1 MLESQESISFVKI
14 LLGLIPLLPLVAALW
29 IAIGFIF
36 SWNRGESGEKQT
48 SLVAIGASSVSFLL
62 ILILDGFT
70 LFTGFPSETI
80 KLGEWLSSGEYQ
92 IDISFLLDYKSL
104 VMATLVGFIILV
116 VTKFSVN
123 YLHREAGFQR
133 FFMMLSVFSSAMF
146 LIVLSGNA
154 IITFIGWELAGVSS
168 FLLIAYSWH
177 RDVATNNALRAFVSN
192 RIGDAGFLLGIAF
205 AFFWFGTVDWIEMS
219 TMITSK
225 IHIGIIL
232 FGFIVA
238 AFAKSAMFPFSSW
251 ITRALEGPT
260 PSSAVFYGS
269 IMVHAGVYLLIR
281 AEPLLVQV
289 PALMAFIIL
298 IGFITTSYAYIV
310 GLVQTDVKSSFMFS
324 TLAQVGLM
332 MVWVGLGWFE
342 LALGHIVVHA
352 IWRAYQFLHAPSYMQ
367 QVSKP
372 APPVPSWLNKK
383 SWLYTAAL
391 QRFWLDGIADWML
404 TKPTR
409 ALANEV
415 QVFDEQVVDRI
426 TGIPSHSN
434 MLSNLSHWEAQQQ
447 GKLSIGDEIGTGR
460 GFFGKTLQL
469 LASSLQFLEERL
481 ILKGSGEGLMKAVN
495 FLGNYLEIVDRLLS
509 QPRYVL
515 VLIMATF
522 VVVL

>member
-1 MLESQESISFVKI
+1 MNMLTI

-29 IAIGFIF
+29 IALGFIF
-36 SWNRGESGEKQT
+36 SFNRGESGEKQT
-48 SLVAIGASSVSFLL
+48 SLVAVGAISVSF
-62 ILILDGFT
+62 ILVLALDVYTFIN
-70 LFTGFPSETI
+70 GFPSQTI
-80 KLGEWLSSGEYQ
+80 TLGEWLSSGEYH
-92 IDISFLLDYKSL
+92 INISFLVDYKSL
-104 VMATLVGFIILV
+104 VMATLVGFITLI
-116 VTKFSVN
+116 VTRFSVN

-133 FFMMLSVFSSAMF
+133 FFMMLSVFNAAMF
-146 LIVLSGNA
+146 LIALSGNA
-154 IITFIGWELAGVSS
+154 ILTFIGWEMAGVSS
-168 FLLIAYSWH
+168 YLLIAYSWH
-177 RDVATNNALRAFVSN
+177 RDVATTNATRAFVTN
-192 RIGDAGFLLGIAF
+192 RIGDAGFIMAIAF
-205 AFFWFGTVDWIEMS
+205 SFFWLGTVDWVAMS

-232 FGFIVA
+232 FGFMVA
-238 AFAKSAMFPFSSW
+238 AFAKSAQFPFSAW

-269 IMVHAGVYLLIR
+269 LMVHAGVYLLIR
-281 AEPLLVQV
+281 AEPLLEQV
-289 PALMAFIIL
+289 PALMVLIIL
-298 IGFITTSYAYIV
+298 VGLITVVYASIV

-324 TLAQVGLM
+324 TLGQVGLM
-332 MVWVGLGWFE
+332 MIWIGLGWFE

-352 IWRAYQFLHAPSYMQ
+352 IWRAYQFLHAPSFLQ
-367 QVSKP
+367 QVTTP
-372 APPVPSWLNKK
+372 APPVPQWLNRKN
-383 SWLYTAAL
+383 WLYTAAL

-415 QVFDEQVVDRI
+415 QIFDEQVVDRI

-434 MLSNLSHWEAQQQ
+434 MLSTLSHWEAQQQ
-447 GKLSIGDEIGTGR
+447 GKFTISDEVGKGR
-460 GFFGKTLQL
+460 GMFGKILEMF
-469 LASSLQFLEERL
+469 ASSLQFVEERL

-495 FLGNYLEIVDRLLS
+495 FLGNYLEIVDKLLT